1 VTRALT
7 ALFGLVQI
15 GVGIAGGLLTSSVV
29 GAVLG
34 IAAFTT
40 GVVLGGFFLGVFT
53 TRVGQR
59 AALSGL
65 ILGAFLGVY
74 ITLVVQQ
81 GSADVWRDNFTAGAA
96 ADAAQDSV
104 NRREP
109 LLPRDNPPSQP

>member
-1 VTRALT
+1 MRSKGTRTIKPVDEDHQNHDHPARAGLEALMDQKLFNQSIKIERASAYWFAPSLWGVT
-7 ALFGLVQI
+7 
-15 GVGIAGGLLTSSVV
+15 
-29 GAVLG
+29 
-34 IAAFTT
+34 
-40 GVVLGGFFLGVFT
+40 
-53 TRVGQR
+53 
-59 AALSGL
+59 GL

-81 GSADVWRDNFTAGAA
+81 GSADVWRDNFIAGAA